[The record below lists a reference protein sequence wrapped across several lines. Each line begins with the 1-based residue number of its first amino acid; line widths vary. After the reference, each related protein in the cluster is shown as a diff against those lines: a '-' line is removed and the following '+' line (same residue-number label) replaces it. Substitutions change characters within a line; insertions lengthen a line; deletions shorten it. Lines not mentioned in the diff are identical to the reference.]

1 MLIEFVL
8 ILKLDSFVHVTD
20 WTFIITIVCSKI
32 TSRKINQ
39 LSYMYVINH
48 FPSKVDFLLFCVL
61 LSGFMNL
68 RSGLVKTQWN
78 ETHRYL
84 SREITRVH
92 RLYSLPVNK
101 QSDRVHVNMLPP
113 PRNRHGSGP
122 MHIFLTVKTS
132 YFFASM
138 FFKSGFGRKLHFYL
152 CLYIT
157 YVVMTTGTC
166 RVCEQWSKNCLMF
179 FFSSVSRKFYLQCT

>member
-1 MLIEFVL
+1 MT
-8 ILKLDSFVHVTD
+8 S
-20 WTFIITIVCSKI
+20 FIITIV
-32 TSRKINQ
+32 TSRKINH

-48 FPSKVDFLLFCVL
+48 FPSKVDFLLLCVL
-61 LSGFMNL
+61 WSDFMNL
-68 RSGLVKTQWN
+68 RSGLVKTKWN

-101 QSDRVHVNMLPP
+101 QSDCVHVNMLPP